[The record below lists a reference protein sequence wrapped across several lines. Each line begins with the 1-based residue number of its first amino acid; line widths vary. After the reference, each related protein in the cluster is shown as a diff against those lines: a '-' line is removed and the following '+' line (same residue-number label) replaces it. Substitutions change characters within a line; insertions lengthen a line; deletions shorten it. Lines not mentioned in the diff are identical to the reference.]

1 MMINKLRLKAMTAT
15 AGLLLAGAAQA
26 GLIGD
31 SVGIRYVGA
40 GGDTGVQTSTVGA
53 GEEGN
58 FFGNQFYDFG
68 DTDFGIRSLGSYC
81 GVFLCSGESI
91 SLRLSDLDFGAALT
105 NVIFSTNLSGVSM
118 AFTADSVS
126 FSWGEQSISNGT
138 YLRANFETG
147 SRVPEPSTLALMGL
161 AIAGLGLAKRRKSE
175 A

>member
-1 MMINKLRLKAMTAT
+1 MMINKLRLKAVTAA

-31 SVGIRYVGA
+31 SVDIRYVGA
-40 GGDTGVQTSTVGA
+40 GDTGVNTHTVGA

-68 DTDFGIRSLGSYC
+68 DTDFSIRSTSNFC
-81 GVFLCSGESI
+81 GIWSCSGAI
-91 SLRLSDLDFGAALT
+91 SLQLSDLDFGAALA
-105 NVIFSTNLSGVSM
+105 NVSFSTNLSGVSM

-126 FSWGEQSISNGT
+126 FSWGEQSITTGT
-138 YLRANFETG
+138 YLKANFETG

-161 AIAGLGLAKRRKSE
+161 AIAGLGFAKRRKSE

>member
-1 MMINKLRLKAMTAT
+1 MMINKLRLKAGIAMAS
-15 AGLLLAGAAQA
+15 LLLAGTANA
-26 GLIGD
+26 GLLGD
-31 SVGIRYVGA
+31 SVDIRYVGA
-40 GGDTGVQTSTVGA
+40 GDSGVNTHTVGA

-68 DTDFGIRSLGSYC
+68 DTDFSIRSTSNFC
-81 GVFLCSGESI
+81 GIFACGGGGV
-91 SLRLSDLDFGAALT
+91 SLQLSDLDFGSALT
-105 NVIFSTNLSGVSM
+105 GVSFTTNLAGVSM
-118 AFTADSVS
+118 AFTSDSVS
-126 FSWGEQSISNGT
+126 FSWSEQSINPGT